1 MNYKHLHYFWTVL
14 RTGSIARASEELHL
28 TPQTLSGQIKQ
39 LEQRLGKPLLRK
51 VGRGLEPTD
60 AGRMVQRYADEIF
73 AAGAALQDAL
83 GTGRDERW
91 QATFRV
97 GVVDS
102 VPKSVASHVL
112 EPCLAQLG
120 GGRLVC
126 HEGKLTA
133 LLASLAVH
141 QLDMVVSDV
150 PLPASVS
157 VRAYSHLL
165 GRTGTS
171 FFAAPALLARSG
183 WTLRRARARFAHCL
197 GEMPVLLPGGDAALR
212 ARLDGWFRATG
223 ITPRVVAEFDDGA
236 LTKAFGRQ
244 GLGVFTGPAVLAA
257 EIAAQYGVVC
267 LATVDELAEEFY
279 ALSPERR
286 ITHPAVA
293 AIRNAARHA
302 LFA

>member
-39 LEQRLGKPLLRK
+39 LEQRLGRPLLRK

-83 GTGRDERW
+83 GAGRDDRW

-126 HEGKLTA
+126 QEGKLTA

-171 FFAAPALLARSG
+171 FFAAPGLLERSG
-183 WTLRRARARFAHCL
+183 FTLRRARARFPACL
-197 GEMPVLLPGGDAALR
+197 GDLPVLLPGGDAALR
-212 ARLDGWFRATG
+212 PRLEGWFRAAG

-244 GLGVFTGPAVLAA
+244 GLGVFTGPAVLGA
-257 EIAAQYGVVC
+257 EIAAQYGVAC
-267 LATVDELAEEFY
+267 LATVDELGEEFY
-279 ALSPERR
+279 ALSAERR

>member
-14 RTGSIARASEELHL
+14 RTGSIARASEQLHL

-60 AGRMVQRYADEIF
+60 AGRVVQRYADEIF

-83 GTGRDERW
+83 GSGRDERW
-91 QATFRV
+91 HAAFRV
-97 GVVDS
+97 GVADS
-102 VPKSVASHVL
+102 VPKAVACHVL
-112 EPCLAQLG
+112 EPCLPLLEG
-120 GGRLVC
+120 GKLVC
-126 HEGKLTA
+126 QEGKLTA

-141 QLDMVVSDV
+141 QLDLVLSDV

-171 FFAAPALLARSG
+171 FFAAPELLARTG
-183 WTLRRARARFAHCL
+183 WTPRRAKARLAQCL
-197 GEMPVLLPGGDAALR
+197 AELPVLLPGADSALR
-212 ARLDGWFRATG
+212 ARLDGWFRAQG
-223 ITPRVVAEFDDGA
+223 ITPRAVAEFDDGA

-244 GLGVFTGPAVLAA
+244 GLGAFTGPAVLAD
-257 EIAAQYGVVC
+257 EIAAQYGVEC
-267 LATVDELAEEFY
+267 LGTLDELPEEFY
-279 ALSPERR
+279 AISAERR

-293 AIRNAARHA
+293 AIKNAARHA
-302 LFA
+302 LFS